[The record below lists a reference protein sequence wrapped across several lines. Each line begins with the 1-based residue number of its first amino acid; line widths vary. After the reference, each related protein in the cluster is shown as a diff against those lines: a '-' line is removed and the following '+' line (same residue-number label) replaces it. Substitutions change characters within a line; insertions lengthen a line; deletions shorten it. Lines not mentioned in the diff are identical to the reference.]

1 MSSPETFPRITNI
14 GVPSNA
20 PRIIEPGPFIEA
32 AELME
37 RCQSDWDHPTR
48 DAQLIQ
54 ALRINSRL
62 WDALRLDFLRV
73 EHPLPEVTR
82 RDLLVMSGFVDFRT
96 LQVLSEPTM
105 ESLQALIDVDR
116 NLAAVLMGWARAA

>member
-1 MSSPETFPRITNI
+1 M
-14 GVPSNA
+14 
-20 PRIIEPGPFIEA
+20 IEPGLFIEA
-32 AELME
+32 AELIE
-37 RCQSDWDHPTR
+37 RCQSDWDHPAR

-62 WDALRLDFLRV
+62 WDALRLDFLRG
-73 EHPLPEVTR
+73 EHPLPEATR
-82 RDLLVMSGFVDFRT
+82 RDLLVMNGFVDFRT
-96 LQVLSEPTM
+96 LQVLSQPTA